1 LPNEQVQYRSMARS
15 LRRNRFAAGDV
26 ASLILRVS
34 LTTTLATLSMSA
46 DTVSTPLSVGA
57 AMLGCLVGSGFLARG
72 AAAMS
77 LVLIV
82 VVDHDDLIALV
93 PMSAEACSLVLVGAG
108 ALSLDALVLR
118 RRLPEWRHRR

>member
-1 LPNEQVQYRSMARS
+1 MVRP
-15 LRRNRFAAGDV
+15 LRRNRFVAGDV
-26 ASLILRVS
+26 ATLILRVS

-46 DTVSTPLSVGA
+46 DTVSTPLSVAA

-77 LVLIV
+77 IVLIA

-108 ALSLDALVLR
+108 ALSLDALVFHKR
-118 RRLPEWRHRR
+118 PAEWRPGG